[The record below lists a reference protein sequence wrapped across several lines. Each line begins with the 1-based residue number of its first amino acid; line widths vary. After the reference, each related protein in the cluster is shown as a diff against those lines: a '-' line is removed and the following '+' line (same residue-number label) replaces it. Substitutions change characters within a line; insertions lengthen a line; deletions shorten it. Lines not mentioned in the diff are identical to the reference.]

1 MQILYEGTFITRLFH
16 LGPRSD
22 ASVWERVA
30 GCAAAVAEHIFIR
43 RYL

>member
-22 ASVWERVA
+22 ASVWER
-30 GCAAAVAEHIFIR
+30 AAAVAEHIFIR